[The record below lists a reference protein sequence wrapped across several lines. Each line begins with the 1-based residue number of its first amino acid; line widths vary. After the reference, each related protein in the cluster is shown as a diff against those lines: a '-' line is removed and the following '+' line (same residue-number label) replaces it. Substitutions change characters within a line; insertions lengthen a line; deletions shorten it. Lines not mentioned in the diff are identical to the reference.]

1 MLHAVSEDMRQH
13 EFEDDMIGQSM
24 GTTLRTEIY
33 SSEDEYEMVNLY
45 TYLSHKK
52 AHNILL
58 D

>member
-1 MLHAVSEDMRQH
+1 
-13 EFEDDMIGQSM
+13 M

-52 AHNILL
+52 AHNILP
-58 D
+58 DQPDEFIDNPDHQKKFYQ